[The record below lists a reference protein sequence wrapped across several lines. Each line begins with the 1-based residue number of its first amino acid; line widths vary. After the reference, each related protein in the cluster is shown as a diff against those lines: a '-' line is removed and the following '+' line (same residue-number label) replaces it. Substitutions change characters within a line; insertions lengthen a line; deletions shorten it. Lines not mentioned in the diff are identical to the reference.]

1 MSADTR
7 NAAHTF
13 AKSKLTLSEMGII
26 MLERSRKR
34 NGRTHAE
41 YEPEEEDELSY
52 CCWPEDGES
61 VHVLSV
67 GSTEI

>member
-1 MSADTR
+1 
-7 NAAHTF
+7 
-13 AKSKLTLSEMGII
+13 MGII

-61 VHVLSV
+61 VHVFSV